1 MNRPKTKVAF
11 VKFAGMAS
19 GGVEKYLQTIACML
33 PKDEF
38 EVDYFYTNAAPF
50 INSDFIHPDNDPE
63 RLKLVDSHGVKTIKV
78 HVDAKFGDSEPYEWV
93 NTDFWG
99 LFDESKY
106 DAVTTAGAGCLEYPY
121 NLINKTK
128 TIATIHGFHGYDR
141 PNIHKAILLCDWQ
154 AREWAKNGGDI
165 NKAVIIPGLIEAP
178 PKKESSMREDM
189 GIPQDAFVYGFHQ
202 GNREDIFSPASLQ
215 AYHLIK
221 NPNNY
226 FIVMGGANK
235 HRELGRQLNCP
246 NVKFIDFSSSIEDI
260 HNFLGGI
267 DVFAHARADG
277 EVCSGAI
284 IEALYHGKPV
294 ISHPALN
301 MGHAEQIDGCGKL
314 VHTLE
319 EYAKEM
325 LRLERDSRYYD
336 NMSKNAL
343 EKYQKKYDYDV
354 IRRKILNVYL
364 ELRHSNES
372 E

>member
-1 MNRPKTKVAF
+1 MNRPKTKIAF

-33 PKDEF
+33 PKEEF

-50 INSDFIHPDNDPE
+50 INSDFVHPDNDPE
-63 RLKLVDSHGVKTIKV
+63 RLKLVDSHGVRTIKV
-78 HVDAKFGDSEPYEWV
+78 HVEAKYGDPEPYEWV
-93 NTDFWG
+93 NTDFWE

-121 NLINKTK
+121 NLINKAK
-128 TIATIHGFHGYDR
+128 IIATIHGFHGYDR
-141 PNIHKAILLCDWQ
+141 PNIYRAILLCDWQ
-154 AREWAKNGGDI
+154 AGEWAKNGG
-165 NKAVIIPGLIEAP
+165 NTSKAVIIPGLIEAP
-178 PKKESSMREDM
+178 SKKESTIREVM
-189 GIPQDAFVYGFHQ
+189 SIPQDAFVYGFHQ

-215 AYHLIK
+215 AYDLIK

-226 FIVMGGANK
+226 FVIMGGANK

-246 NVKFIDFSSSIEDI
+246 NIKFIDFSSSTKDI

-314 VHTLE
+314 VYTLE

-325 LRLERDSRYYD
+325 LKLERDKDHYN

-343 EKYQKKYDYDV
+343 EKYRKKYDYNV
-354 IRRKILNVYL
+354 IKRKILDVYL
-364 ELRHSNES
+364 ELRHLNES